1 MRAILLDT
9 ETTGIKDPDVVE
21 LAWVEINEETWS
33 LAPVFQQYFENS
45 KPIEYGAMATHHI
58 IPSFLDGKP
67 KQDCVA
73 SALPDAQYW
82 IGHNIDFDWKA
93 LKQPNV
99 KRICTL
105 ALCRYAYPEADS
117 HSLSAMM
124 YFIHGANHAT
134 RTKLKNAHSAAAD
147 ILLCYDILIPLM
159 EKLDIHSLDQLYAV
173 SEDAR
178 IPKIMQFGKHKGE
191 PISAVPKAYRDW
203 YRRQEETDPY
213 LLMAFSRK

>member
-1 MRAILLDT
+1 MRAIILDT

-21 LAWVEINEETWS
+21 LAWVQINEETWS
-33 LAPVFQQYFENS
+33 LAPVFQQYYKND
-45 KPIEYGAMATHHI
+45 KPIEWGAMSTHHI
-58 IPSFLDGKP
+58 IPAMLVDKP
-67 KQDCVA
+67 GQDKIQIPMA
-73 SALPDAQYW
+73 EYI

-93 LKQPNV
+93 LKQPQI

-105 ALCRYAYPEADS
+105 ALSRLAHPECDS
-117 HSLSAMM
+117 HSLSSMM
-124 YFIHGANHAT
+124 YYIHGANEAT

-178 IPKIMQFGKHKGE
+178 IPRIMQFGKHKGQ
-191 PISAVPKAYRDW
+191 PISEVPKGYRDW

-213 LLMAFSRK
+213 VLMAFSRK